1 MTEAPLQAEPP
12 QSADNKQQKQIP
24 PIAIAFIVIA
34 GIIFMIVALD
44 SIFTSTD
51 HQEQNNSTVTTV
63 SPSTTDQSPSRAA
76 PSATFAPLH
85 FTSSGRLPTKF
96 HGMQLG
102 MSVAEAMAEDPD
114 LKSCL
119 GGPTADQ
126 SATPCTLSGDAS
138 DGFSLIPVFSQ
149 GRLVEIDSEVRNI
162 RPEDA
167 ALFNTNTL
175 NQLGKPDV
183 NVYEGPS
190 TDAWVWID
198 GDVRI
203 RYTNSGNDNTFIG
216 RSGPRT
222 VDITLTVYPAM
233 MAMILADKNSKSFA
247 SKTEALML
255 EQDWNASPLD
265 LRTLQRDV
273 SGLELSMTPWQVR
286 STLPGIEINTISE
299 DEAIG
304 ELKTAKVDTSVS
316 FWDGRAMAISKF
328 WYDVPTDQLPQIR
341 AKLLKDNGT
350 PSACLPPILPG
361 APEIFTWEDNE
372 TQIDFYLKLKGKGER
387 PEVDAWFT
395 DRRLASLKAA
405 AEAAANPPK
414 FEAAPETHSFF

>member
-1 MTEAPLQAEPP
+1 MTESPRQAEPP
-12 QSADNKQQKQIP
+12 LSTDNKQQKKIP
-24 PIAIAFIVIA
+24 TIAISFFVIA
-34 GIIFMIVALD
+34 GIILMILALD
-44 SIFTSTD
+44 SIFRSTD
-51 HQEQNNSTVTTV
+51 HQEQNNTTVTTV
-63 SPSTTDQSPSRAA
+63 SPSTTDQAPSRAA

-85 FTSSGRLPTKF
+85 FTSSGRLPTEF

-102 MSVAEAMAEDPD
+102 MSVAEAIAEDPD

-119 GGPTADQ
+119 GGPTADK
-126 SATPCTLSGDAS
+126 SATPCTLS
-138 DGFSLIPVFSQ
+138 DGFSLITVFSQ

-162 RPEDA
+162 SPEDA

-183 NVYEGPS
+183 NVYEGSS

-203 RYTNSGNDNTFIG
+203 RYTNSGNDSTLIG

-222 VDITLTVYPAM
+222 VDITLVIYPAM
-233 MAMILADKNSKSFA
+233 MAMIRADKNSNSFA

-265 LRTLQRDV
+265 LRTLPRNV

-286 STLPGIEINTISE
+286 SILPGIEINTISE

-316 FWDGRAMAISKF
+316 FWDGRAMAISKS

-341 AKLLKDNGT
+341 AKLLKDYGT
-350 PSACLPPILPG
+350 VRPLPPIIPG
-361 APEIFTWEDNE
+361 APEIFSWEDNE
-372 TQIDFYLKLKGKGER
+372 TQILFYLWLKGKGER